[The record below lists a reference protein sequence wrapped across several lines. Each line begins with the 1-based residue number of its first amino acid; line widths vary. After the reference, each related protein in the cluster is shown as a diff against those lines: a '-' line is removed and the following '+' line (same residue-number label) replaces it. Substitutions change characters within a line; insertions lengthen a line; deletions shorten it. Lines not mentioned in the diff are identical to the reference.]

1 MSAPQDRSVPAA
13 RRPAIQLEA
22 IRKTYGEGD
31 TAVHAIDY
39 VDLTVNRGEYIAIM
53 GASGS
58 GKSTLMNIVGC
69 LDAPSAGRYL
79 LDGTDVRKLDE
90 HQLSVVRNKKIGFI
104 FQSFNLIPR
113 TSALSNVEL
122 PLIYAGIS
130 GRERREARH
139 GHGGA
144 GEGWPDRPA
153 ADIMPSEL
161 VPAGRQQQRVAVAR
175 AIVTDPVLLLADE
188 PTGALDSKST
198 ADVLDLF
205 DELAG
210 QGRTIMV
217 ITHENEVGGRAQRLV
232 VMRDG
237 RIVSDSPEPAPRRPN
252 FRRRR
257 CPSRDRRR
265 VGGSGRDRHARW
277 RYARGGGTH
286 SAGSR
291 RLHREPVLLTRR
303 HNPPPNGMCSGATIG
318 LPTSN

>member
-1 MSAPQDRSVPAA
+1 MSAPKDRTVPAA

-31 TAVHAIDY
+31 TAVHAIAH

-69 LDAPSAGRYL
+69 LDAPTAGRYL

-130 GRERREARH
+130 GRERRERAMAALEKV
-139 GHGGA
+139 GLT
-144 GEGWPDRPA
+144 DRRSH
-153 ADIMPSEL
+153 MPSEL
-161 VPAGRQQQRVAVAR
+161 SGGQQQRVAVAR

-205 DELAG
+205 QSLASS
-210 QGRTIMV
+210 GRTIMV
-217 ITHENEVGGRAQRLV
+217 ITHEDEVGSRAGRLV

-237 RIVSDSPEPAPRRPN
+237 LILSDAVNRSPDQAHLMVAGAAHLAPG
-252 FRRRR
+252 
-257 CPSRDRRR
+257 
-265 VGGSGRDRHARW
+265 GGSHGVGAPVQQTRAA
-277 RYARGGGTH
+277 Y
-286 SAGSR
+286 
-291 RLHREPVLLTRR
+291 EP
-303 HNPPPNGMCSGATIG
+303 GA
-318 LPTSN
+318 SF

>member
-1 MSAPQDRSVPAA
+1 MSAPKDRSVPAA

-31 TAVHAIDY
+31 TAVHAIAH

-69 LDAPSAGRYL
+69 LDAPTAGRYL

-130 GRERREARH
+130 GRERRERAMAALEKV
-139 GHGGA
+139 GLT
-144 GEGWPDRPA
+144 DRRSH
-153 ADIMPSEL
+153 MPSEL
-161 VPAGRQQQRVAVAR
+161 SGGQQQRVAVAR

-205 DELAG
+205 QSLASS
-210 QGRTIMV
+210 GRTIMV
-217 ITHENEVGGRAQRLV
+217 ITHEDEVGSRAGRLV

-237 RIVSDSPEPAPRRPN
+237 LILSDAVNRSPDQAHLMVAGAAHLAPG
-252 FRRRR
+252 
-257 CPSRDRRR
+257 
-265 VGGSGRDRHARW
+265 GGSHGVGAPVQQTRAA
-277 RYARGGGTH
+277 Y
-286 SAGSR
+286 
-291 RLHREPVLLTRR
+291 EP
-303 HNPPPNGMCSGATIG
+303 GA
-318 LPTSN
+318 SF